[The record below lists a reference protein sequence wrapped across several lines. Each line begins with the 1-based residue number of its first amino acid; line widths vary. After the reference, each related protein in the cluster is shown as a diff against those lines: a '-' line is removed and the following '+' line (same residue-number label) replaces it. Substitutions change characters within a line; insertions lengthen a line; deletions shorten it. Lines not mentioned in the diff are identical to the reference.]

1 MKPTDGSLHKT
12 DRAIAQ
18 RVRDIA
24 SKILKDYADKDPVL
38 IGILNG
44 AFMFM
49 ADLVRALSHPTGQSK
64 RYRTPLYP
72 EIDFIKVNSYDH
84 TQSTG
89 TVNLVSDLTTAI
101 EGRHV
106 IIVEDIVDTGLTLK
120 YVKNY
125 LASYKPASIGVAALL
140 VKKNHDVDYSGFAV
154 GDKFVFGYGLD
165 VNGKMRSI
173 HELRALL

>member
-1 MKPTDGSLHKT
+1 MKPTQWSLQKT

-18 RVRDIA
+18 RVRAIA
-24 SKILKDYADKDPVL
+24 SQILKDYADKDPIL

-49 ADLVRALSHPTGQSK
+49 ADVVRALSHPTGQTK
-64 RYRTPLYP
+64 RYQTPLYP

-89 TVNLVSDLTTAI
+89 TVNFVSGLTTVI

-106 IIVEDIVDTGLTLK
+106 IIIEDIVDTGLTLK
-120 YVKNY
+120 YIKRY
-125 LASYKPASIGVAALL
+125 LSSYKPASISVAALL
-140 VKKNHDVDYSGFAV
+140 VKNDHDVEYRGFSV
-154 GDKFVFGYGLD
+154 GDDFLFGYGLD
-165 VNGKMRSI
+165 VNGEMRSI
-173 HELRALL
+173 YELRALL